1 MKQFDS
7 RNIDRRA
14 GKLLDYH
21 VGLLRSQNKEFT
33 LEGQS
38 YYCRRE
44 EQEDYMKIGYNKRKR
59 LLSRTFNMEVSS
71 VLYDIDFP
79 EDFSLKLQ
87 FKGFP
92 NITGAFFQGQKASKK
107 YEGFFQEAD
116 LMERILCQAKKVELA
131 YVNIRHC
138 KAARKTEITVCPYAG
153 AFLWVIFPPVFYD
166 MRLKGEEMAAVH
178 RTAELITDHI
188 TKHFSEE

>member
-38 YYCRRE
+38 YYCRTE
-44 EQEDYMKIGYNKRKR
+44 GGEDYIKIGYNKRKK
-59 LLSRTFNMEVSS
+59 LLSRTFNLEVSS
-71 VLYDIDFP
+71 ILYDLDFP
-79 EDFSLKLQ
+79 EDFSLKLR

-92 NITGAFFQGQKASKK
+92 KITGAFFQGQKASKK
-107 YEGFFQEAD
+107 YESLFQRGH
-116 LMERILCQAKKVELA
+116 LMENIICQAKKAELA
-131 YVNIRHC
+131 YVKVQHR

-166 MRLKGEEMAAVH
+166 MRLNKEEMDAVY
-178 RTAELITDHI
+178 RTAELIAAHMTEHLG
-188 TKHFSEE
+188 E

>member
-21 VGLLRSQNKEFT
+21 VSLLKSQNKAFT
-33 LEGQS
+33 PEGQS

-44 EQEDYMKIGYNKRKR
+44 QREDYMKIGYNKRKK
-59 LLSRTFNMEVSS
+59 LLSRTFNLEISS

-79 EDFSLKLQ
+79 EDFSLKLR

-92 NITGAFFQGQKASKK
+92 NIIGAFFQGQKTSKK
-107 YEGFFQEAD
+107 YEDFFQGAD
-116 LMERILCQAKKVELA
+116 LMERIICQAKKVELA
-131 YVNIRHC
+131 YVNIRHS
-138 KAARKTEITVCPYAG
+138 KAAGKTEVTVCPYAG

-166 MRLKGEEMAAVH
+166 MRLKKEEMAAVYK
-178 RTAELITDHI
+178 TAELISDHI
-188 TKHFSEE
+188 AKNFSEH